1 MVKAVAP
8 AIAFTRFIPI
18 TDMNHL
24 LDSLIFSA
32 IPAAALAAA
41 PNVVYV
47 FPDQMRNHAM
57 GFWADE
63 PFRDSV
69 NFAPTR

>member
-1 MVKAVAP
+1 
-8 AIAFTRFIPI
+8 
-18 TDMNHL
+18 MNHL
-24 LDSLIFSA
+24 LDSIIFSA

-63 PFRDSV
+63 PFRDSEIGRAHV
-69 NFAPTR
+69 